1 MDDLAGRLEAAGM
14 DRAAAAGKGALFEDV
29 AQSLARRGVSPA
41 LALFVPGRIEVL
53 GKHTDYAGGRSLLCA
68 VERGFCLLG
77 APRADTQVRVVDAAT
92 SEEASFNLDP
102 GLVVPEGTWAGY
114 PMAVARRLA
123 RNFPAA
129 RTGADVGFAS
139 DLPPAAGM
147 SSSSALLTGVFLILA
162 AANDL
167 ESHDDY
173 RRELRR
179 PEDLAGYLGCIENG
193 QSFGA
198 LEGDRGVGTFGGSE
212 DHTSML
218 CCRPGHLSQYSFCPV
233 RHERTIPWPGS
244 LSFVIGVSGVVAAK
258 TGAARDQYNRVALA
272 AQAILELW
280 RAESGRVDPTLAAAA
295 SSSPDAPD
303 RIREVLA
310 HSADARFD
318 SRALLARFNQFM
330 LESVE
335 IVPAVGDALAAGDIG
350 AIGPLSDRSQRS
362 AEKWLGNQVPET
374 ITLARLAREDGAA
387 AASTFGAGFGGS
399 VWAVARSEDAEAFSC
414 RWEASYRARYPEHVA
429 RMRFFVTR
437 PGPPAVRLL

>member
-1 MDDLAGRLEAAGM
+1 MA
-14 DRAAAAGKGALFEDV
+14 RAESAEKGTLFEYV
-29 AQSLARRGVSPA
+29 ARKLAQRGVSPA

-68 VERGFCLLG
+68 VERGFCLVA
-77 APRADTQVRVVDAAT
+77 APRADSQVRVVDAAA
-92 SEEASFNLDP
+92 SEEALFGLDP

-114 PMAVARRLA
+114 PMAVARRVA

-129 RTGADVGFAS
+129 RTGADIGFAS

-147 SSSSALLTGVFLILA
+147 SSSSALVTAVFLILA
-162 AANDL
+162 AVNDL
-167 ESHDDY
+167 ESHDAY
-173 RRELRR
+173 RREVRR

-218 CCRPGHLSQYSFCPV
+218 CCRPGHLSQYAFCPV
-233 RHERTIPWPGS
+233 RHERTIAWPNR

-258 TGAARDQYNRVALA
+258 TGAARGRYNRVALA
-272 AQAILELW
+272 AHAILELW
-280 RAESGRVDPTLAAAA
+280 RAASGRSDATLAAAA

-303 RIREVLA
+303 RIRHVLTR
-310 HSADARFD
+310 STDTQFD
-318 SRALLARFNQFM
+318 SRGLLARFDQFM
-330 LESVE
+330 LESVA
-335 IVPAVGDALAAGDIG
+335 IVPAVGDALAAGNAD
-350 AIGPLSDRSQRS
+350 AIGPLVDLSQRG
-362 AEKWLGNQVPET
+362 AEEWLGNQVPET
-374 ITLARLAREDGAA
+374 IALARSAREEGAA
-387 AASTFGAGFGGS
+387 AASAFGAGFGGS
-399 VWAVARSEDAEAFSC
+399 VWAVARSEEAEAFC
-414 RWEASYRARYPEHVA
+414 RRWEARYRSRYPDHGP